1 MAQVESGKA
10 IKSLREQTR
19 MSQAELAHVVG
30 VSQRHLSCIETSK
43 SHPSREMLAAILDAL
58 QPSLTERNQVLL
70 SFGYAPG
77 YPSRKLEDAAM
88 GDISNVIDL
97 MLGKHEPYPAI
108 VLDVDWN
115 VVRLNSSVGTLFALI
130 GFEPDLSSGMPN
142 LMELMLA
149 PEGLLSRIA
158 NKEEVMPY
166 LVRRLQSEA
175 VHLNHLRSLL
185 DTVPKDWLNKANRL
199 QMPESPVLVTRFLSE
214 SGEDLAFMT
223 TITTFGTP
231 LDITVESLRI
241 ELLYPVNESARRAF
255 QFHSTTRSMS

>member
-1 MAQVESGKA
+1 MAQTESGKV
-10 IKSLREQTR
+10 IKTLREQTR

-58 QPSLTERNQVLL
+58 EPSLSERNRVLL

-77 YPSRKLEDAAM
+77 YPSRKLEDSAM
-88 GDISNVIDL
+88 GEITNVIDL
-97 MLGKHEPYPAI
+97 MLSKHEPYPAI

-115 VVRLNSSVGTLFALI
+115 IVRLNSGVGVLLTLLGI
-130 GFEPDLSSGMPN
+130 EPDFSAGTPN
-142 LMELMLA
+142 LIELMLA
-149 PEGLLSRIA
+149 PGGLLNHIS
-158 NKEEVMPY
+158 NKDEVMPY

-175 VHLNHLRSLL
+175 VHLEHLRPLL
-185 DTVPKDWLNKANRL
+185 DSVPTDWRSKANRL
-199 QMPESPVLVTRFLSE
+199 HTPESPVLVTRFLSE
-214 SGEDLAFMT
+214 SAEELAFMT

-255 QFHSTTRSMS
+255 QFHTTTRSAS